1 MAPQREA
8 TSSYQGERRHPP
20 PYVTSAFISQFV
32 QILGGKRAFREPDI
46 RLDWE
51 DRRLQIRGPVRKLL
65 RVLIKPMRTLQWESV
80 QESLRAETR
89 QGEPAEE
96 EAGGKVHSHLITST
110 HTHLPGQELL
120 PGEDEP
126 RKGTRCKLFSPP
138 HSPRTEQDG
147 TEVAGLW
154 PMCLTHIRGRPGRL
168 APSSIGV
175 LGLGTQST
183 GVKSRVRIGP
193 KREGWERESG

>member
-32 QILGGKRAFREPDI
+32 QILAGKRAFREPDI

-89 QGEPAEE
+89 QGEPAE
-96 EAGGKVHSHLITST
+96 GPTSC
-110 HTHLPGQELL
+110 LPGSYQVILL
-120 PGEDEP
+120 H
-126 RKGTRCKLFSPP
+126 LY
-138 HSPRTEQDG
+138 
-147 TEVAGLW
+147 
-154 PMCLTHIRGRPGRL
+154 LT
-168 APSSIGV
+168 PSSNSHPSFPQVIKPAHCCIPRAKH
-175 LGLGTQST
+175 ST
-183 GVKSRVRIGP
+183 WHNRRI
-193 KREGWERESG
+193 KE

>member
-96 EAGGKVHSHLITST
+96 EAGGKVHSHHEHT
-110 HTHLPGQELL
+110 HTSPARSCFPGKTSQGKAHGVSFSLPPTPRGQNKTVQKWLASGLCVL
-120 PGEDEP
+120 PTYEVGQADW
-126 RKGTRCKLFSPP
+126 PP
-138 HSPRTEQDG
+138 P
-147 TEVAGLW
+147 
-154 PMCLTHIRGRPGRL
+154 P
-168 APSSIGV
+168 
-175 LGLGTQST
+175 
-183 GVKSRVRIGP
+183 
-193 KREGWERESG
+193 